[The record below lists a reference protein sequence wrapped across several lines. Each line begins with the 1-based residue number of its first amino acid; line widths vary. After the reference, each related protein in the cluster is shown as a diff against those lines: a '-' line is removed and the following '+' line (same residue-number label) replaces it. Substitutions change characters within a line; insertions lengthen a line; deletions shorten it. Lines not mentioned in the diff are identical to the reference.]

1 MCVMSYVDKYV
12 PAVLGIVCVC
22 WVLKGIFSAIGG
34 SVPERKNSVNSSS
47 TTENSNNGSGG
58 N

>member
-1 MCVMSYVDKYV
+1 MSYVDKYV

-22 WVLKGIFSAIGG
+22 WVLKGIFSAMGG

-47 TTENSNNGSGG
+47 TTENSSNESGG